1 MDPMKLVQ
9 SRMEQISKVCSPRDA
24 RATIKR
30 HMIIT
35 MDVTFVPQ
43 IACFQRTQM
52 EGVIAHEKAKS
63 AELAR
68 QLHGV
73 TDKAYR

>member
-1 MDPMKLVQ
+1 MDEYSTK
-9 SRMEQISKVCSPRDA
+9 
-24 RATIKR
+24 IKH
-30 HMIIT
+30 HMTIT
-35 MDVTFVPQ
+35 MYVTFVPQ

-52 EGVIAHEKAKS
+52 ESVIAHQKAKS
-63 AELAR
+63 AELER